1 MNIFTEWNQDD
12 IDMDPPL
19 STPGTRKKAPEIHP
33 CSPFSFFF
41 SYQDKAIKENE
52 A

>member
-33 CSPFSFFF
+33 CSPFFF